1 MLSSIRCL
9 VLTGMLTAA
18 LTSTALPQGETKEL
32 RVVTRMLPPLVL
44 TDHRGQLS
52 GFSIDIWNSIS
63 QRMQTRTKYHVTPNV
78 GALLDYLRSGKADL
92 GIAGV
97 SATSARD
104 KEFDFSQ
111 PILSAGLQIMVRARE
126 SGGIERPENLS
137 GKRVATTGESTAAV
151 FLRKVNAQVREFNLI
166 KYAYYALLDG
176 TVDAIVFDA
185 PVLRSYA
192 GDEGK
197 GRVQLVGPLFQSED
211 HCIVFPQDSPLRE
224 QVNSVLSALRE
235 DGTYQTVYDKWFTKS
250 PRREFHQ
257 D

>member
-1 MLSSIRCL
+1 
-9 VLTGMLTAA
+9 
-18 LTSTALPQGETKEL
+18 
-32 RVVTRMLPPLVL
+32 
-44 TDHRGQLS
+44 
-52 GFSIDIWNSIS
+52 
-63 QRMQTRTKYHVTPNV
+63 
-78 GALLDYLRSGKADL
+78 
-92 GIAGV
+92 
-97 SATSARD
+97 
-104 KEFDFSQ
+104 
-111 PILSAGLQIMVRARE
+111 MVRARE